1 MQTEGVSFRLLR
13 GQAGIIKEMSS
24 TSPSRPPAPALIFET
39 LNAYQRTG
47 ALRAAIELDLFT
59 AIADGNTTAK
69 TIAAR
74 IQASEKGTRVLCDF
88 LTVIG
93 FLAKQGDDYSLLPD
107 SAAFL
112 NRHSPAYL
120 GTATGF
126 FGQMERQLS
135 ATEGIVAAVRKGRT
149 PLGDEGI
156 MSPEDPIWVEFARSM
171 APMMAMPAGLLAQ
184 KIIGGKPDKWKV
196 LDIAAG
202 HGLFGISIA
211 KADPNANVVALDWA
225 PVLEVARENAAK
237 ANVADRFS
245 TIAGNALEVDLGS
258 GYDVVLIANFL
269 QLLDT
274 KSIASLMRKV
284 HAALK
289 PRGGAVTLGFIPNDD
304 RVSPPGDANFGMI
317 ALAFTANGDAYTV
330 SEYEQ
335 MFQNAGFSR
344 SELLQLAPSPQRVII
359 SYK

>member
-1 MQTEGVSFRLLR
+1 MRKAFHSAFL
-13 GQAGIIKEMSS
+13 AGGRYHREMSP
-24 TSPSRPPAPALIFET
+24 TSQSRPPTPALIFET

-59 AIADGNTTAK
+59 AIADGSTTAPK
-69 TIAAR
+69 ISAR

-88 LTVIG
+88 LTIIG
-93 FLAKQGDDYSLLPD
+93 FLAKQGDDYSLMPD

-126 FGQMERQLS
+126 FSQMERQLNAS
-135 ATEGIVAAVRKGRT
+135 DGIAGAVRKGGT
-149 PLGDEGI
+149 VLSDQGI
-156 MSPEDPIWVEFARSM
+156 MGPEDPIWVEFARDM
-171 APMMAMPAGLLAQ
+171 APMMAMPAGLLAK
-184 KIIGGKPDKWKV
+184 KISGGRTDKWKV

-211 KADPNANVVALDWA
+211 KQDPNAHIVALDWA

-237 ANVADRFS
+237 ANVSDRFS

-258 GYDVVLIANFL
+258 GYDIVVLANFL
-269 QLLDT
+269 QLLDV
-274 KSIASLMRKV
+274 KSIDGLMRKV
-284 HAALK
+284 HTALA
-289 PRGGAVTLGFIPNDD
+289 PGGGAVTLGFIPNDD

-317 ALAFTANGDAYTV
+317 ALAFTAQGDAYTV

-335 MFQNAGFSR
+335 MFQTAGFSR

>member
-1 MQTEGVSFRLLR
+1 
-13 GQAGIIKEMSS
+13 MSS
-24 TSPSRPPAPALIFET
+24 TSPSRPPSPAIIFET
-39 LNAYQRTG
+39 LHAYHRTS

-74 IQASEKGTRVLCDF
+74 VQASEKGARVLCDY
-88 LTVIG
+88 LTVMG
-93 FLAKQGDDYSLLPD
+93 FLAKQGEAYSLTPD
-107 SAAFL
+107 SATFL

-120 GTATGF
+120 GTVTGF
-126 FGQMERQLS
+126 FSHMERQFQAS
-135 ATEGIVAAVRKGRT
+135 AGLTAAVRKGGT
-149 PLGDEGI
+149 VLSDQGI

-171 APMMAMPAGLLAQ
+171 APMMAMPAGLLAK
-184 KIIGGKPDKWKV
+184 KIIGDRPDKWKV

-211 KADPNANVVALDWA
+211 RQDPNAHIVALDWA
-225 PVLEVARENAAK
+225 AVLEVARENASK
-237 ANVADRFS
+237 ANVSDRFS
-245 TIAGNALEVDLGS
+245 TIEGNALEVDLGS
-258 GYDVVLIANFL
+258 GYDVVVIANFL
-269 QLLDT
+269 QLLDA
-274 KSIASLMRKV
+274 KSIDSLMRKV

-289 PRGGAVTLGFIPNDD
+289 PGGGAVTLGFIPNDD

-330 SEYEQ
+330 SEYER

-344 SELLQLAPSPQRVII
+344 SELLQLEPSPQRVIV

>member
-1 MQTEGVSFRLLR
+1 MSPTSQT
-13 GQAGIIKEMSS
+13 
-24 TSPSRPPAPALIFET
+24 RPPTPAVIFET

-69 TIAAR
+69 TIGAR
-74 IQASEKGTRVLCDF
+74 VQASEKGARVLCDF

-93 FLAKQGDDYSLLPD
+93 FLSKHDDNYSLTPD
-107 SAAFL
+107 SATFL
-112 NRHSPAYL
+112 NRHSLAYL
-120 GTATGF
+120 GTAAGF
-126 FGQMERQLS
+126 FGEMERQLS
-135 ATEGIVAAVRKGRT
+135 ASAGIVEAVRKGTT
-149 PLGDEGI
+149 PLSDEGI

-171 APMMAMPAGLLAQ
+171 APMMAMPAGLLA
-184 KIIGGKPDKWKV
+184 KLTCGGRTDKWKV

-211 KADPNANVVALDWA
+211 KQDPNAHIVALDWA

-237 ANVADRFS
+237 ANVSDRFS

-258 GYDVVLIANFL
+258 GYDIVVIANFL
-269 QLLDT
+269 QLLDV
-274 KSIASLMRKV
+274 KSIDKLMRKV
-284 HAALK
+284 HAALV
-289 PRGGAVTLGFIPNDD
+289 PGGGAITLGFIPDD
-304 RVSPPGDANFGMI
+304 GRVTPPIDASFGMI
-317 ALAFTANGDAYTV
+317 ALAFTAEGDAYTV
-330 SEYEQ
+330 GEYER

-359 SYK
+359 SYE

>member
-1 MQTEGVSFRLLR
+1 MDGYH
-13 GQAGIIKEMSS
+13 KDMSS
-24 TSPSRPPAPALIFET
+24 TSPSRPPTPALIFET

-69 TIAAR
+69 AIAAR

-88 LTVIG
+88 LTIIG
-93 FLAKQGDDYSLLPD
+93 FLSKQGDNYSLLPD
-107 SAAFL
+107 SATFL

-126 FGQMERQLS
+126 FGQMEQQLNAS
-135 ATEGIVAAVRKGRT
+135 DGIAAAVRKGGT
-149 PLGDEGI
+149 VLSDQGI

-171 APMMAMPAGLLAQ
+171 APLMIMPAGLLAQ
-184 KIIGGKPDKWKV
+184 KIIGGRPDKWKV

-211 KADPNANVVALDWA
+211 KQDPNAHVTALDWA

-237 ANVADRFS
+237 ANVSDRFS

-258 GYDVVLIANFL
+258 GYDIVVIANFL
-269 QLLDT
+269 QLLDV
-274 KSIASLMRKV
+274 KSIDSLMRKV
-284 HAALK
+284 HAALA
-289 PRGGAVTLGFIPNDD
+289 PGGGAITLGFIPNDD
-304 RVSPPGDANFGMI
+304 RVSPPPDANFGMI
-317 ALAFTANGDAYTV
+317 ALAFTAEGDAYTV
-330 SEYEQ
+330 SEYER

-344 SELLQLAPSPQRVII
+344 SELLQLAPSPQRLII

>member
-1 MQTEGVSFRLLR
+1 
-13 GQAGIIKEMSS
+13 MSPPS
-24 TSPSRPPAPALIFET
+24 QSRPPTPALIFET

-59 AIADGNTTAK
+59 AIAEGTTTPKA
-69 TIAAR
+69 IAAR
-74 IQASEKGTRVLCDF
+74 VQASEKGARVLCDF

-93 FLAKQGDDYSLLPD
+93 FLSKQGESYSLTPD
-107 SAAFL
+107 SATFL
-112 NRHSPAYL
+112 SRKSPAYL

-126 FGQMERQLS
+126 FGQMERQLNAS
-135 ATEGIVAAVRKGRT
+135 DGIVAAVRKGGT
-149 PLGDEGI
+149 VLSDQGI

-171 APMMAMPAGLLAQ
+171 GPMMAMPAALLAK
-184 KIIGGKPDKWKV
+184 KISGGQTDKWKV

-211 KADPNANVVALDWA
+211 QQDPNAHVVALDWA

-237 ANVADRFS
+237 TKVSDRFS

-258 GYDVVLIANFL
+258 GYDIIVIANFL
-269 QLLDT
+269 QLLDV
-274 KSIASLMRKV
+274 KSIDKLMRKV
-284 HAALK
+284 HAALA
-289 PRGGAVTLGFIPNDD
+289 PGGGAITLGFIPNDD

-317 ALAFTANGDAYTV
+317 ALAFTAEGDAYTV
-330 SEYEQ
+330 SEYEK

-344 SELLQLAPSPQRVII
+344 SELLQLLPSPQRVII

>member
-1 MQTEGVSFRLLR
+1 
-13 GQAGIIKEMSS
+13 MSP
-24 TSPSRPPAPALIFET
+24 TSQSRPPSPALIFET

-59 AIADGNTTAK
+59 AIADGSTTAK

-74 IQASEKGTRVLCDF
+74 IQVSEKGARVLCDF
-88 LTVIG
+88 LTIIG
-93 FLAKQGDDYSLLPD
+93 FLAKQGDEYSLLPD
-107 SAAFL
+107 AATFL

-135 ATEGIVAAVRKGRT
+135 ESAGIVAAVRKGGT
-149 PLGDEGI
+149 VLSDQGI

-171 APMMAMPAGLLAQ
+171 APMMAMPAALLAK
-184 KIIGGKPDKWKV
+184 KIIGDRPDKWKV

-211 KADPNANVVALDWA
+211 RQDPNAHIVALDWA
-225 PVLEVARENAAK
+225 PVLAVAHENAAK
-237 ANVADRFS
+237 ANVSDRFS
-245 TIAGNALEVDLGS
+245 TIPGNALEVDLGS
-258 GYDVVLIANFL
+258 GYDVVVIANFL
-269 QLLDT
+269 QLLDA
-274 KSIASLMRKV
+274 KSIDRLMRKV

-289 PRGGAVTLGFIPNDD
+289 PGGGAVTLGFIPNDD
-304 RVSPPGDANFGMI
+304 RISPPADANFGMI
-317 ALAFTANGDAYTV
+317 ALAFTAEGDAYTV
-330 SEYEQ
+330 GEYERI
-335 MFQNAGFSR
+335 FQNAGFSR
-344 SELLQLAPSPQRVII
+344 SELLQLDPSPQRVIV